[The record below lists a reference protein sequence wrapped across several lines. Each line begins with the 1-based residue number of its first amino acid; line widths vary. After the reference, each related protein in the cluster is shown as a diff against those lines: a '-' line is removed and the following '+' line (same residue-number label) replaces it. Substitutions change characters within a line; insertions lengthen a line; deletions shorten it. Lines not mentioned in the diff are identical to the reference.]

1 MIVLTIYGIIV
12 FHLTEWMRLA
22 EKSLTKVLIGY
33 GLNMLAFSFLA
44 IPTRHEVSDMPVFG
58 DINSIYRRLNN

>member
-22 EKSLTKVLIGY
+22 EKSLKKVLIGY
-33 GLNMLAFSFLA
+33 GLDMLAFSFLA
-44 IPTRHEVSDMPVFG
+44 IPTRHEITCKPMFG
-58 DINSIYRRLNN
+58 DIFYYID